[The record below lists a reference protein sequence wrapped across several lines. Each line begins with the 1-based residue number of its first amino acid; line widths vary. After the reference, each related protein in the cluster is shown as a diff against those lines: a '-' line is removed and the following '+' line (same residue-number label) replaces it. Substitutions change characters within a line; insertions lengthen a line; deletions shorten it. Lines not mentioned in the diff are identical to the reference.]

1 MTCALISNADPALC
15 AAHMS
20 VSSSVELL
28 LKPMSRVVFAS
39 AASET
44 NGVAVTANEIV
55 SADDDDDGDRFE
67 EDDGRK

>member
-1 MTCALISNADPALC
+1 
-15 AAHMS
+15 MS